1 MRIPITFVGSDGTG
15 EEQAFPPNSQERYVR
30 LKADFDNFR
39 KRSQEEGRKLSQL
52 GREAVLQDLIPLV
65 ESLERAI
72 DASVKTGGQEGI
84 REGIELVRQ
93 GLLSVLE
100 KHGFQRIPTVGE
112 PFDPRIHEAVAVLPS
127 REVLANTVIEEVRPG
142 FMREGKPL
150 RPASVVVAC

>member
-1 MRIPITFVGSDGTG
+1 MRIPITFVGSDG
-15 EEQAFPPNSQERYVR
+15 FPPNSQERYVR

-72 DASVKTGGQEGI
+72 DASV
-84 REGIELVRQ
+84 
-93 GLLSVLE
+93 
-100 KHGFQRIPTVGE
+100 
-112 PFDPRIHEAVAVLPS
+112 
-127 REVLANTVIEEVRPG
+127 TVIEEVRPG

>member
-1 MRIPITFVGSDGTG
+1 MRIPITFVGSEG
-15 EEQAFPPNSQERYVR
+15 FPPNSQERYVR

-39 KRSQEEGRKLSQL
+39 KRSQEEGGKLSQL